1 MASTLSPTP
10 IARSALT
17 ACGLTLTAAP
27 ISPSAGAVSNTSAAM
42 PNIFSALAVASPA
55 RPPPTIAILQL
66 DDISCSSLSTTS
78 LKHTL
83 INRDARH
90 LYDPGPAALLLRQV
104 GRQLLGRGRP
114 RQRAH
119 LGKCLLQLV
128 AGERAGDAIADL
140 LADRQRRARR
150 GDQTGDRCG
159 DELVE
164 ADLHQG
170 RNVGRERTA

>member
-1 MASTLSPTP
+1 MASISSPTP

-55 RPPPTIAILQL
+55 RPPPTIAIRQL
-66 DDISCSSLSTTS
+66 DIRCSTFSLD
-78 LKHTL
+78 
-83 INRDARH
+83 RDARH
-90 LYDPGPAALLLRQV
+90 LHDAGPAALLLRQV

-114 RQRAH
+114 RQRTH

-128 AGERAGDAIADL
+128 AGERARDATADL

-150 GDQTGDRCG
+150 GGPAGGRCG

-164 ADLHQG
+164 GALQQG
-170 RNVGRERTA
+170 RDGGRE